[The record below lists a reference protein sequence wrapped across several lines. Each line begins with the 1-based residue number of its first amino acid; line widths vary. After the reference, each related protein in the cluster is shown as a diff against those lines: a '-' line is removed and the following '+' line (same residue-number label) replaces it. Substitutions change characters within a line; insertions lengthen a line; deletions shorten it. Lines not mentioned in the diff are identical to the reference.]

1 MCLFCICINI
11 LKCELLK
18 ISCHNIIEDVLLEKK
33 SMILLFL
40 FAMVVLWY
48 KVNQKF
54 VMKDPFKKKKERNIQ
69 FKPLKLFYVW

>member
-54 VMKDPFKKKKERNIQ
+54 VMKDPFFKKKERNIQ